1 MAISAE
7 DTASLAGSPGTG
19 PRSPWWPLRPWLLAL
34 GAWLVLAGL
43 TSAALWHL
51 RRDALESQ
59 TRELNLLSLAL
70 TDEID
75 RGLRGTEEGLHAL
88 RAELREGRLPVHGP
102 GTTQALH
109 TRAGLMPL
117 VRTLWLVDRE
127 DGVVAASEAA
137 PAPGLAGFA
146 PAPDR
151 LGANAMALSR
161 PFDAAGSAAGEP
173 QVALAVRWEGAPGA
187 ANGWILAALPAR
199 ALLGAFS
206 AALPAADA
214 RMTVL
219 RGDGVPLAAA
229 GPELPVPA
237 DPQQALPQP
246 GRPGMEVRTFPNG
259 SQHLVAQHTVARYGL
274 RVIVSRD
281 MAALLAG
288 WRGAAELAGAVLLLL
303 LASMAAAVHFVRRA
317 DLRRAE
323 AQRALQAQLARA
335 GKLESLGTLA
345 GSVAHDFNNVLAG
358 IVGFGEMAQDA
369 APPGSDQARHLD
381 KVLQAAQRGKA
392 LVERI
397 LAFSRGGARTSTV
410 FELEPVV
417 EEVLGLLSASLRPGV
432 VLEREFS
439 APAARLRGD
448 PTQAFEAVMN
458 LCTNA
463 MQAMPR
469 GGMLSVRLAREQ
481 VAATRVLSHSRLAAG
496 RYLVLAVADQGEGIA
511 PQVMEH
517 LFEPFFT
524 TRGAQSGTGLGLAV
538 VHGVVAEFG
547 GAVDVQSTPGQ
558 GARFTLYLPECLE
571 AAAAAVPTG
580 AAVPGGTG
588 QALLVVD
595 DEPLLAA
602 LAEELLTG
610 LGYAPVA
617 FTDPVAALQA
627 LQADPVR
634 FAAVITDEVMPGLT
648 GTQLTEAL
656 RRHAPTL
663 PVLLVTGYGGALLAR
678 RAAAA
683 GVTRVLAKPL
693 ERAALAHALGEVL
706 CQA

>member
-1 MAISAE
+1 MIGSAWVE
-7 DTASLAGSPGTG
+7 APPG
-19 PRSPWWPLRPWLLAL
+19 PPAAWRPWLLAL
-34 GAWLVLAGL
+34 ALWLALAGI
-43 TSAALWHL
+43 TAAALWHL
-51 RRDALESQ
+51 RSDTLENQ
-59 TRELNLLSLAL
+59 VRELNLLSLAL

-88 RAELREGRLPVHGP
+88 RAELHEGRLRVD
-102 GTTQALH
+102 GTGTAQALH

-117 VRTLWLVDRE
+117 VRTLWLVDRH
-127 DGVVAASEAA
+127 GRTIAASEAA
-137 PAPGLAGFA
+137 PAPALAGFA
-146 PAPDR
+146 PAPGR
-151 LGANAMALSR
+151 LGVNDMALSR
-161 PFDAAGSAAGEP
+161 PFQAEAGEP
-173 QVALAVRWEGAPGA
+173 LVALAVRRDGA
-187 ANGWILAALPAR
+187 AGAAGGWIVAAVPAG
-199 ALLGAFS
+199 ALLGAFN
-206 AALPAADA
+206 AAGPAADA

-219 RGDGVPLAAA
+219 RGDGVPLAATRS
-229 GPELPVPA
+229 VMPA
-237 DPQQALPQP
+237 PDDPQQARRVA
-246 GRPGMEVRTFPNG
+246 GRPGMEVRTFTDG
-259 SQHLVAQHTVARYGL
+259 SEHLVALHTVARYGL

-288 WRGAAELAGAVLLLL
+288 WRAAAEVAGAVLLLL

-397 LAFSRGGARTSTV
+397 LAFSRGGALTSTV

-481 VAATRVLSHSRLAAG
+481 VAATRVLSHSRLAPG
-496 RYLVLAVADQGEGIA
+496 RYLALAVADQGEGIA
-511 PQVMEH
+511 PHVMEH

-571 AAAAAVPTG
+571 AAAAPVPTG

-617 FTDPVAALQA
+617 FTDPVAALQT
-627 LQADPVR
+627 LQADPAR

-656 RRHAPTL
+656 RRHAPGL

-706 CQA
+706 